1 VERETGNGGST
12 VLLENRVA
20 VITGSASG
28 MGKAMAL
35 KFAGEGCNIVVN
47 DIQLEKAQEVAETI
61 KAGGRDAV
69 AVKAD
74 VSDSDDIKS
83 LIKQAVE
90 KFGKID
96 ILVTNAGAAGGAD
109 LEHSDED
116 EWDRVLTMNLK
127 GAFLL
132 CKSAVPYMK
141 KQRYGKIVMLS
152 SMGAVRP
159 SISVL
164 AYHAAKSGII
174 GLMKNL
180 SFELAPFGIY
190 VNCIVPGPIETPFW
204 DPLSVGM
211 SEENKQAFFTEL
223 GKKEV
228 PLGRMGKPEDIAGP
242 ALFFA
247 SELSSYVTGQ
257 VMCVAGGQPGITQ
270 EMTFISS
277 PESQEFGNL

>member
-1 VERETGNGGST
+1 M
-12 VLLENRVA
+12 LLENRVA
-20 VITGSASG
+20 VITGSANG

-35 KFAGEGCNIVVN
+35 KFAHEGCSIVVN
-47 DIQLEKAQEVAETI
+47 DIQIEKAREVAETI
-61 KAGGRDAV
+61 KAGGRDAI
-69 AVKAD
+69 AVRAD
-74 VSDSDDIKS
+74 VSNSEDIKS
-83 LIKQAVE
+83 LINQAVE
-90 KFGKID
+90 KFGHID

-116 EWDRVLTMNLK
+116 EWDRVLALNLK
-127 GAFLL
+127 GAFML
-132 CKSAVPYMK
+132 CKSAVPHMK
-141 KQRYGKIVMLS
+141 KQRYGKIIMLS

-180 SFELAPFGIY
+180 AFELAPFGIY

-211 SEENKQAFFTEL
+211 SEEKKQEFFAAL

-228 PLGRMGKPEDIAGP
+228 PLGRMGQPEEIAGP

-257 VMCVAGGQPGITQ
+257 VLCVAGGQPGITQ
-270 EMTFISS
+270 DMTFISA
-277 PESQEFGNL
+277 PESEDFGK